1 MPEKSRS
8 DTNRYV
14 WSRSVP
20 DPGQLVEIRRRQW
33 VVGDVEASAFS
44 STGNGKQHLVT
55 LAALDEDSLA
65 PLRVGLKKRSAP
77 SCGPLAHRT

>member
-1 MPEKSRS
+1 MPDKSRS
-8 DTNRYV
+8 DTNGYV

-44 STGNGKQHLVT
+44 STGNGSRTAGTDGVPVRTYGERKWMFQLSDSYT
-55 LAALDEDSLA
+55 GRIDEE
-65 PLRVGLKKRSAP
+65 V
-77 SCGPLAHRT
+77 

>member
-1 MPEKSRS
+1 MPERSRS

-55 LAALDEDSLA
+55 LAALDEDSLGESLQVLWELEPGA
-65 PLRVGLKKRSAP
+65 RVL
-77 SCGPLAHRT
+77 